1 MKKRLISTITLVMI
15 LTLTL
20 ALGVSADTGATP
32 TISTSAP
39 VSGEL
44 TGNAGGSSWLAN
56 IVYPGNDTELT
67 LQLSFAPADPVT
79 LLGVG
84 FNVYSADGSLV
95 GKGALTDAGLIEMAY
110 SAGDAAQLTL
120 QVYNYIDNDHI
131 WFTVTADGLPA
142 AAAPAEVAPAEPAA
156 TEGTAVPAEP
166 AAAEPTE
173 EAAPMMEMQGVLT
186 GSAAGSFTHFIVS
199 YSSDDQV
206 TLDMYYTPADN
217 LIAQGVDV
225 NIYGP
230 DGAVT
235 LDAAKVNSNGTLELV
250 FTPEAGVKYQ
260 VVVGNYNPDLL
271 ISYNIASD
279 VAPASVAIGD

>member
-1 MKKRLISTITLVMI
+1 MKKRLISTISLVMI

-20 ALGVSADTGATP
+20 ALGVSADTGGIMTIATN
-32 TISTSAP
+32 AP

-84 FNVYSADGSLV
+84 FNVYKADGSLV

-110 SAGDAAQLTL
+110 SASDAAQLTL

-142 AAAPAEVAPAEPAA
+142 AAPAEVAPAEPAA
-156 TEGTAVPAEP
+156 TVTTVPAAPAEP
-166 AAAEPTE
+166 VAVEATE

-186 GSAAGSFTHFIVS
+186 GSAAGSFTHFMVS

-217 LIAQGVDV
+217 
-225 NIYGP
+225 
-230 DGAVT
+230 
-235 LDAAKVNSNGTLELV
+235 
-250 FTPEAGVKYQ
+250 
-260 VVVGNYNPDLL
+260 
-271 ISYNIASD
+271 
-279 VAPASVAIGD
+279 